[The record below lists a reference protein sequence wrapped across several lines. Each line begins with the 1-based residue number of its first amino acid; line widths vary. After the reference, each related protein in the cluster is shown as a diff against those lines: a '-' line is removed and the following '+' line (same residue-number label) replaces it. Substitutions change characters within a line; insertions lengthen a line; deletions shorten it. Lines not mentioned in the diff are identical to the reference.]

1 MTSISIQGR
10 IDSAMWE
17 EMKADGETNTQVLQR
32 ISTHYLATSGDDL
45 AQIAPTP
52 AAAVAVLFNSHK
64 LLNQLVANAAIALPE
79 TPTPLTA
86 TETAT
91 TTTQHISAA
100 APTAAQSA
108 DDW

>member
-1 MTSISIQGR
+1 MASISIQGR
-10 IDSAMWE
+10 IDSAVWDA
-17 EMKADGETNTQVLQR
+17 MKAGGETNTQVLQR

-64 LLNQLVANAAIALPE
+64 LLNQLIANAAIALPE
-79 TPTPLTA
+79 VPALPMA
-86 TETAT
+86 TETV
-91 TTTQHISAA
+91 TTQHISAA
-100 APTAAQSA
+100 APAAAQSA